1 VARRLR
7 FFGPGLDLI
16 AAAIAVLIVS
26 SLAVA
31 QEPAA
36 YDALVDQY
44 ARGDLAG
51 ALREL
56 GGWSASAVRNV
67 TTDRPRFLTAQ
78 RQRAAVMLHTEMA
91 NAWLQAHATADASLH
106 LSVARR
112 ALTAMKNGGRGDER
126 TQMFERRWFAFVA
139 SMYTSQGI
147 LNQAEL
153 IVRDGLG
160 LYGHDALLLVAR
172 GAIREMDAMLTAA
185 NPRGGTTALQI
196 SRSFESSAADYRR
209 ALDYD
214 DTLATAHLHL
224 GWVRFLGRDDRS
236 GHDFE
241 LALEHATDDGTRYLA
256 HLFLGAFAEHKNNL
270 DDARGHYEA
279 ALALGP
285 AYQTAY
291 VALSHVEE
299 ARGNPAR
306 ARDLARAY
314 AALAAKEEDP
324 WWNYHLG
331 GFDQPTLDWLR
342 REARSR

>member
-1 VARRLR
+1 VACNLR
-7 FFGPGLDLI
+7 TVRSSLALI
-16 AAAIAVLIVS
+16 AAAFAATLIAS
-26 SLAVA
+26 TESAA
-31 QEPAA
+31 QQPST

-44 ARGDLAG
+44 AQGDTAG

-56 GGWSASAVRNV
+56 ARWSASAVRNV
-67 TTDRPRFLTAQ
+67 TTDRPRFVTPQ

-91 NAWLQAHATADASLH
+91 NAWLQARATADASFH
-106 LSVARR
+106 LNVARR
-112 ALTAMKNGGRGDER
+112 ILTIMKTGGRGDER

-139 SMYTSQGI
+139 SMYTSQGA

-160 LYGHDALLLVAR
+160 AYGRDALLFVAR
-172 GAIREMDAMLTAA
+172 GAIREMDATLSAA
-185 NPRGGTTALQI
+185 DPNGGPAL
-196 SRSFESSAADYRR
+196 RTNRWFESAAADYRR

-224 GWVRFLGRDDRS
+224 GWVRFRGQDDRS
-236 GHDFE
+236 VHDFE
-241 LALEHATDDGTRYLA
+241 LALAHATDDGTRYLA
-256 HLFLGAFAEHKNNL
+256 HLFLGAFAERKNNL

-299 ARGNPAR
+299 ARGNPTGAR
-306 ARDLARAY
+306 ELARRY
-314 AALAAKEEDP
+314 AALATKEEDP

-331 GFDQPTLDWLR
+331 GFDQTTLDWLR
-342 REARSR
+342 HEATTP